1 MRNYSKLT
9 SAAALAIPYW
19 LRSSYNKQ
27 YVHQDGLWNH
37 ITSHS
42 LLGEYGGLIC
52 ARLAEMLGVDY
63 TLFGTKTNM
72 YVTSLGLLVNYL

>member
-19 LRSSYNKQ
+19 LRSSHNKQ
-27 YVHQDGLWNH
+27 YVLQDELWNH
-37 ITSHS
+37 IRSRS
-42 LLGEYGGLIC
+42 LLGEYRGLTC
-52 ARLAEMLGVDY
+52 ARLAEMLGVDC
-63 TLFGTKTNM
+63 TLFGTNM